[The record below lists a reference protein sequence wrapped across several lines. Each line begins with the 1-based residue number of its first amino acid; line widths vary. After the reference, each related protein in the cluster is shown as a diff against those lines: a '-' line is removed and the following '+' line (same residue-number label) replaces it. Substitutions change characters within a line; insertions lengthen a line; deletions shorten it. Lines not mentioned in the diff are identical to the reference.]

1 MKNKKKDWNYHS
13 TRESKYR
20 LIVWANFIL
29 LQDTRCSPSY
39 IIAAKKKQKEK
50 KKNLPPLDSAAQ
62 HTQKNRVEQHKV
74 GSKELLVVAFLFRS
88 FPFFFFSFF
97 TTGRLWVLQPLGS
110 VVNRSLIVF
119 ESTAFQLISY
129 TGKEKR
135 DDDVGGPTLYAHNRQ
150 TNMHTPIQTDG
161 QQRAVDSN
169 SPPKKTKQSNKAKQI
184 SDVLVVVVV
193 VYLFFFF

>member
-1 MKNKKKDWNYHS
+1 M
-13 TRESKYR
+13 
-20 LIVWANFIL
+20 IVWANFIL

-39 IIAAKKKQKEK
+39 IIAAKKQNK
-50 KKNLPPLDSAAQ
+50 KRRRKISRRLIRLHNT
-62 HTQKNRVEQHKV
+62 HKKNRVEQHKV

-169 SPPKKTKQSNKAKQI
+169 SPPKKTKQSNKAKKI